1 MKRKVIQIANST
13 QLVSLPRKWAQKYGV
28 KKGDDIEIEEDGSRL
43 IVQTESVVELEKIEI
58 DVSGL
63 DRTSILYYIQ
73 SLYRVGYDEILV
85 KFDDPYTIHLRTGE
99 KKKVI
104 SVIHEIVNRLTG
116 FEIVQQKENFCLIKD
131 LSDISPKEFE
141 TALRRIFLLLI
152 DVNKDLLEG
161 VKNDNRALIETI
173 DEKHDSV
180 MKFVSYCLRI
190 LNKKGYEKPR
200 KTSVIYHIIANLDK
214 VVDVIKY
221 SARYFLDN
229 NLTLKKE
236 SKIFLETIHSS
247 IDSYYEFFYKFDIK
261 KVRSMYESRDK
272 VVKLIDKNIKKLPQ
286 QDVAYICNLAT
297 MLELICDITDSRISL
312 EY

>member
-161 VKNDNRALIETI
+161 VKNDN
-173 DEKHDSV
+173 
-180 MKFVSYCLRI
+180 
-190 LNKKGYEKPR
+190 
-200 KTSVIYHIIANLDK
+200 
-214 VVDVIKY
+214 
-221 SARYFLDN
+221 
-229 NLTLKKE
+229 
-236 SKIFLETIHSS
+236 
-247 IDSYYEFFYKFDIK
+247 
-261 KVRSMYESRDK
+261 
-272 VVKLIDKNIKKLPQ
+272 
-286 QDVAYICNLAT
+286 
-297 MLELICDITDSRISL
+297 
-312 EY
+312 